1 MLTDFRL
8 KIRNF
13 IKKHKWKV
21 VVFIVIWSIL
31 IAINVI
37 LKNIPNDTP
46 ITTYTPHEPI
56 IENGDT
62 TPKKWQD
69 DIENYIKQYVD
80 YCNKKDYE
88 KAYNMISE
96 NCREKIYPNI
106 DEFKAYV
113 DYVFSSP
120 KVYSIQN
127 FSNRDNVYIYRV
139 RLFEDILATGLTY
152 SETLQY
158 FEDRFIFTEDNG
170 KLLMSVKS
178 YIGDEKTDYMY
189 EDQYMR
195 ITIKSKS
202 IMYDEEIYNIEVQN
216 KTEYTIVLADDET
229 ANEIS
234 FIVQGENR
242 PMLVEEKWQAIYVK
256 PRSNNNFTISCTQFF
271 DEGVNTTGINF
282 DSVRVLRSYS
292 GKEELKE
299 QELENAVS
307 LYGFTL
313 SLE

>member
-242 PMLVEEKWQAIYVK
+242 PMLVEENWQAIYVK

>member
-1 MLTDFRL
+1 
-8 KIRNF
+8 
-13 IKKHKWKV
+13 
-21 VVFIVIWSIL
+21 
-31 IAINVI
+31 
-37 LKNIPNDTP
+37 
-46 ITTYTPHEPI
+46 
-56 IENGDT
+56 
-62 TPKKWQD
+62 
-69 DIENYIKQYVD
+69 
-80 YCNKKDYE
+80 
-88 KAYNMISE
+88 
-96 NCREKIYPNI
+96 
-106 DEFKAYV
+106 
-113 DYVFSSP
+113 
-120 KVYSIQN
+120 
-127 FSNRDNVYIYRV
+127 
-139 RLFEDILATGLTY
+139 
-152 SETLQY
+152 
-158 FEDRFIFTEDNG
+158 
-170 KLLMSVKS
+170 MSVKS

-242 PMLVEEKWQAIYVK
+242 PMLVEENWQAIYVK

>member
-234 FIVQGENR
+234 FIVQGENS
-242 PMLVEEKWQAIYVK
+242 PMLVEENWQAIYVK